1 MYLVAVLFAAFV
13 CFSCSDDDDNDDVPA
28 EFSGTWKFDKTHFI
42 FDYSEETITLPIPG
56 MDPMTPEEVTAKV
69 IDLGDENMGKYFTG
83 IRFEKNKKMVILMNI
98 NEEPQ
103 ELNATYEVKGSNVDV
118 TLNKDEFGKLI
129 GQELA
134 IMPAISLQYTT
145 GTGNLTLYI
154 NKAYIQALLS
164 AVSQLDLG
172 LPAEVKL
179 ILAAVTPILNKTNKL
194 EIGATLKR

>member
-134 IMPAISLQYTT
+134 IMPAISLQYKMCIRDRYGVRRRKSTH
-145 GTGNLTLYI
+145 
-154 NKAYIQALLS
+154 
-164 AVSQLDLG
+164 
-172 LPAEVKL
+172 LPFPL
-179 ILAAVTPILNKTNKL
+179 IL
-194 EIGATLKR
+194 